1 MSEDSDNKI
10 TQYLLG
16 TLPADEAER
25 LDELSITDDG
35 FAEAL
40 KVAENDLVDAYVRG
54 ELTGW
59 QLERFQSFY
68 LASPLRREK
77 VKFGNALRTFVDTPA
92 SFQPSTEQKTLPASV
107 PAAKR
112 RSLWELL
119 TTPSRVL
126 QFGTALATLAL
137 VIVGGWLVL
146 QNIRLRQQVTATQM
160 RRDALTVREQQLL
173 SELERERQ
181 ASVSSQQE
189 LSRVREERQ
198 QLEDQLS
205 KTQPPS
211 SLPEASVAVV
221 RLVPQMRGAS
231 QVQTLSVLPQ
241 TQRVA
246 THLELEATD
255 YPVYRVALVEA
266 SSDRVLWRSG
276 LLKAGADKTLRVS
289 FPANLLKPQT
299 YLMRVSGVSIG
310 GQSETVADYP
320 FRVAR

>member
-1 MSEDSDNKI
+1 MREDSDNKI

-16 TLPADEAER
+16 TLPAEEAER
-25 LDELSITDDG
+25 LDELSITHDG

-77 VKFGNALRTFVDTPA
+77 VKFGNALRTFVTTPA
-92 SFQPSTEQKTLPASV
+92 SFQPSTEQKTLPSSV

-112 RSLWELL
+112 RSLWELV
-119 TTPSRVL
+119 TTPNRVL

-160 RRDALTVREQQLL
+160 RRDALTLREQQLL

-181 ASVSSQQE
+181 ASVTSQQE

-198 QLEDQLS
+198 ELEEQLS
-205 KTQPPS
+205 KTQAPS
-211 SLPEASVAVV
+211 SLAEASIAVI

-241 TQRVA
+241 TQRI
-246 THLELEATD
+246 TTRLELEASD
-255 YPVYRVALVEA
+255 YPVYRVALVDA

-276 LLKAGADKTLRVS
+276 RLTAGADKTLSVS